1 MRSVV
6 ALVLVLAI
14 AFGIYYFSLT
24 RAQPGG
30 TSGSLPAQAIS
41 LTGVRN
47 DLLAIAQAERVYFAE
62 HGSYASLN
70 KLISSGA
77 LTMERSGRDSYTYSV
92 ETTADGFT
100 VTARYSGRPGDAGA
114 RYPALTVDQTMQVQ
128 QTD

>member
-6 ALVLVLAI
+6 ALILVLAI
-14 AFGIYYFSLT
+14 AFGIYYFSLK

-30 TSGSLPAQAIS
+30 TAGSLPAQAIS

-70 KLISSGA
+70 ELASSGA
-77 LTMERSGRDSYTYSV
+77 LTMERSGRDGYTYSV
-92 ETTADGFT
+92 ETTASGFT
-100 VTARYSGRPGDAGA
+100 VTARHSGRPGDAEA
-114 RYPALTVDQTMQVQ
+114 RYPTLTMDQTMQVQ

>member
-14 AFGIYYFSLT
+14 AFGIYYFSLK

-30 TSGSLPAQAIS
+30 TGGSLPAQAIS

-47 DLLAIAQAERVYFAE
+47 DLLAIAQAEQVYFAE

-70 KLISSGA
+70 ELTSSGA
-77 LTMERSGRDSYTYSV
+77 LTMERSGRDGYTYAV
-92 ETTADGFT
+92 ETTAGSFT
-100 VTARYSGRPGDAGA
+100 VTARHSGRPGDAEA
-114 RYPALTVDQTMQVQ
+114 RYPTLTVDQTMQVQ